1 MSLPDPLHPAIV
13 HFPIALILLG
23 SLLAVLS
30 FFRPAGTL
38 PRFTALILCL
48 AALGAVAAT
57 WTGDN
62 DEDRA
67 EEAGPAAEQIL
78 EEHEE
83 WAERSRNAAIIA
95 ALAAGVAAIL
105 QKRSPHVS
113 RGAAALTALVAL
125 GASWC
130 VIQAGHYGGKLVYQH
145 AVGVSQGDAPP
156 IQKKPRHQD
165 ND

>member
-1 MSLPDPLHPAIV
+1 MNLPDPLHPAIV
-13 HFPIALILLG
+13 HFPIVLILLG
-23 SLLAVLS
+23 FAMAVLS
-30 FFRPAGTL
+30 FLRPAETRS
-38 PRFTALILCL
+38 RFTALLLSL

-67 EEAGPAAEQIL
+67 EKAGPVAEQIL

-83 WAERSRNAAIIA
+83 WAERARNLAIVA
-95 ALAAGVAAIL
+95 ALAAGVAAVL
-105 QKRSPHVS
+105 QKRSPQAS
-113 RGAAALTALVAL
+113 RGAAALTALLAL

-130 VIQAGHYGGKLVYQH
+130 VIEAGHYGGQLVYQH
-145 AVGVSQGDAPP
+145 GVGVSTQSLIESKTHHP
-156 IQKKPRHQD
+156 D